1 MALYP
6 RAYGQVGLDGLLKTE
21 GMSRATGGIVGMV
34 LEGAGGEMEGKS
46 DQNILYWLFQ
56 RINKYVFEVDS
67 VQMDD
72 AKKSVGWFGG
82 ED

>member
-1 MALYP
+1 
-6 RAYGQVGLDGLLKTE
+6 
-21 GMSRATGGIVGMV
+21 MV

-56 RINKYVFEVDS
+56 RINKYVFEVDF

-82 ED
+82 EDQRLSVLQGKPEVLPTDPLDSMKTL